1 MSCFRVARDELLT
14 ALTLIAPAQRKTLLP
29 ILGCTLIRST
39 ADGLS
44 VTASDLDLTIT
55 KQFAG
60 EGQLVALTAAV
71 LLADLL
77 AIVAEMP
84 AGALDVDCATPGK
97 MTLKAGRA
105 RMTLLT
111 MPAEEFPAPRPI
123 VFPATPVP
131 WGPIA
136 HALERVIWAAAQN
149 DTGQPVFNGVSWRV
163 ASGAL
168 YLAATN
174 RYQLASAT
182 LSIPTGGISDANLIV
197 PARAVGVALKVFA
210 GAETVFVGVDAEGTH
225 LGLRSAQAALTV
237 RLTDGLFPNYD
248 QMFPVEAQETL
259 VVDVAELATATR
271 RVATLTTPENRRIEY
286 ALTAEACTAS
296 VRTPDRGDATDSVE
310 PLAWQGDPLTIGF
323 DSTLVLGA
331 LAAVGTAQ
339 VQLAFHGSRG
349 AMVLTPVDPKTAEVW
364 RAIVMPRA
372 ASGAA

>member
-1 MSCFRVARDELLT
+1 
-14 ALTLIAPAQRKTLLP
+14 
-29 ILGCTLIRST
+29 
-39 ADGLS
+39 
-44 VTASDLDLTIT
+44 
-55 KQFAG
+55 
-60 EGQLVALTAAV
+60 
-71 LLADLL
+71 
-77 AIVAEMP
+77 MP
-84 AGALDVDCATPGK
+84 AGAIDVDCATAGK
-97 MTLKAGRA
+97 MILKAGRA
-105 RMTLLT
+105 RLSLQT
-111 MPAEEFPAPRPI
+111 MPAEEFPATRPI

-136 HALERVIWAAAQN
+136 HALERVIWAAAMN
-149 DTGQPVFNGVSWRV
+149 DTGQPIFNGVSWRV

-210 GAETVFVGVDAEGTH
+210 GAETVAIGVDTEGTH
-225 LGLRSAQAALTV
+225 LGIRSATATLTA
-237 RLTDGLFPNYD
+237 RLTDGLFPNYE
-248 QMFPVEAQETL
+248 QMFPVEARETL
-259 VVDVAELATATR
+259 IVDVAELATATR

-286 ALTAEACTAS
+286 ALTAEACTAN

-310 PLAWQGDPLTIGF
+310 PLAWTGDPLTIGF

-331 LAAVGTAQ
+331 LAAVGTTQ
-339 VQLAFHGSRG
+339 VQLAFHGARG

-372 ASGAA
+372 ASGAV